1 MLIFANM
8 QPPKKI
14 LITSVIILITI
25 IITKSFS
32 ACKTKL
38 IPDQSV
44 KNQIELGRY
53 LFFDRRLS
61 VNNTRSCGTCHNPQF
76 AFTDGYKRSLGAYA
90 DLHQRNTQPIF
101 NLALLKYLTAA
112 DSSIHSPL
120 QQMENPLF
128 NTHTIEMGAA
138 GHEVEILERIKK
150 DKNYSVLFANAGYQT
165 NWEHIKKAIS
175 QFEESITSLNSR
187 YDKFLKG
194 DTNALSLGEKNG
206 KQLFFSANLK
216 CATCHGGQN
225 FSTPSIVETSGDT
238 AFYFNIGLY
247 NVDSRGAYPAYDQG
261 LYEHTKNKTDIGKYR
276 VPTLR
281 NLAFTAPF
289 FHDGSAASL
298 QEVIENYASGGR
310 NITDGI
316 YKGNGS
322 TNPNKH
328 PFISGFNITQKDKIN
343 LIEFLLCLSDSNFI
357 KNTTYQNPFEADETK
372 Y

>member
-1 MLIFANM
+1 MIGA
-8 QPPKKI
+8 I
-14 LITSVIILITI
+14 I

-32 ACKTKL
+32 SCSIKSEANDKL
-38 IPDQSV
+38 
-44 KNQIELGRY
+44 KNQIELGRH

-76 AFTDGYKRSLGAYA
+76 AFTDGYKRSLGAFA

-101 NLALLKYLTAA
+101 NLSLLKFLTAA
-112 DSSIHSPL
+112 DSSIRTPL

-138 GHEVEILERIKK
+138 GHKAEILARINK
-150 DKNYSVLFANAGYQT
+150 DKKYKDLFANAGYQSD
-165 NWEHIKKAIS
+165 WEHIEKAIS
-175 QFEESITSLNSR
+175 QFEESITSFNSA
-187 YDKFLKG
+187 YDKYLQG
-194 DTNALSLGEKNG
+194 DRNALTASEKNG

-225 FSTPSIVETSGDT
+225 FSTPSIVEPNGDT

-247 NVDSRGAYPAYDQG
+247 NVDGKGAFPAYDQG
-261 LYEHTKNKTDIGKYR
+261 LNEHTKSKKDIGKFR

-281 NLAFTAPF
+281 NLAFTAPY

-298 QEVIENYASGGR
+298 LEVIDHYASGGR
-310 NITDGI
+310 NIADGI
-316 YKGNGS
+316 YKGNGN

-328 PFISGFNITQKDKIN
+328 TFISGFSISPKEKID
-343 LIEFLLCLSDSNFI
+343 LIEFLLSLSDSNFI
-357 KNTTYQNPFEADETK
+357 KNPTYQNPFGADETK